1 MRIRISGFRKSE
13 QTKMGTGVRGRGMG
27 MVITNKGKITRLE
40 CQLQKGGDRAN
51 SSWEKITCWG
61 LSQP

>member
-1 MRIRISGFRKSE
+1 
-13 QTKMGTGVRGRGMG
+13 MGTGVRGRGMG